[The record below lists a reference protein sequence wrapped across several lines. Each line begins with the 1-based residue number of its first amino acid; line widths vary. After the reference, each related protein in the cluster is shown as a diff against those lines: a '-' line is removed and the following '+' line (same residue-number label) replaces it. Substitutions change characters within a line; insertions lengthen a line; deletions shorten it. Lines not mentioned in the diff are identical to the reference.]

1 MNTNLMYFHQSIA
14 SSIRTYNMEP
24 IKQEKFTTVAM
35 ADDHNMLRSAL
46 AQMIEGFGDYK
57 VVVQASN
64 GKDLLEKLARMERP
78 DLLLLDIS
86 MPEMN
91 GIETAKQISRYYPEI
106 KMIALSMMDN
116 EMSVV
121 SMIKNG
127 ARGYVLKD
135 AEPAQ
140 LKEALTNVLK
150 IGYHFSEKVTGRMVH
165 SLQQDNSKAEKNT
178 PELSERETAF
188 CTLACTELTY
198 KEIADKMGVSPRTVD
213 GYRDGLFEKLGLK
226 SRVGLAMYAVKE
238 GMVSM

>member
-1 MNTNLMYFHQSIA
+1 
-14 SSIRTYNMEP
+14 MEP
-24 IKQEKFTTVAM
+24 KKQEKCTTIAM
-35 ADDHNMLRSAL
+35 ADDHTMLRNAL

-57 VVVQASN
+57 VVMQASN
-64 GKDLLEKLARMERP
+64 GKELLEKLSDMEKP
-78 DLLLLDIS
+78 DLILLDIS

-91 GIETAKQISRYYPEI
+91 GIETARQISRNYPEI

-116 EMSVV
+116 ETSVV

-127 ARGYVLKD
+127 ARGYILKD

-150 IGYHFSEKVTGRMVH
+150 IGYHFSEKVTGRLVY
-165 SLQQDNSKAEKNT
+165 SLSQNNENAESTGPRLSDREKAF
-178 PELSERETAF
+178 L
-188 CTLACTELTY
+188 TLACTELTY

-238 GMVSM
+238 GFAKNLNTTN